1 MATKKVPK
9 RNNRAESLSNTMIEM
24 LIDEF
29 VHSELHRN
37 VLKERLLNGMKYDD
51 LAEKFGYSTRQIMR
65 IVDKAEQ
72 TLFKHIEP

>member
-9 RNNRAESLSNTMIEM
+9 RNNRAENLSNTMIEM

-29 VHSELHRN
+29 VHVQLHRD